1 MPHQDLGGSFILLG
15 RTLAVLLQL
24 LASVA
29 MDLGMLPVLA
39 SGSLVGILHVG
50 LIVLWLDGLF
60 RHSGYL
66 LVYQVS
72 AGFRLR
78 RSLDTESM
86 KKGRE
91 DRIFLAAV
99 AEWVETD
106 LGRERAVLLSIVR
119 YFFVCGIVMPAIL
132 SNFPCN

>member
-29 MDLGMLPVLA
+29 IGLGMLPILA

-78 RSLDTESM
+78 RSLDTKSM

-91 DRIFLAAV
+91 DCACA
-99 AEWVETD
+99 
-106 LGRERAVLLSIVR
+106 GR
-119 YFFVCGIVMPAIL
+119 AIL
-132 SNFPCN
+132 GLVAKRMYCVSCCIVIIYMI

>member
-29 MDLGMLPVLA
+29 MDLGILPVQA
-39 SGSLVGILHVG
+39 ICSLVGILHVG
-50 LIVLWLDGLF
+50 LIILWLDVLF

-91 DRIFLAAV
+91 DCACA
-99 AEWVETD
+99 
-106 LGRERAVLLSIVR
+106 GR
-119 YFFVCGIVMPAIL
+119 AIL
-132 SNFPCN
+132 GLVAKRMYCVSCCIVIIYMI

>member
-1 MPHQDLGGSFILLG
+1 MPNQDLGGSFILLG

-29 MDLGMLPVLA
+29 MDLGILPVQA
-39 SGSLVGILHVG
+39 ICSLVGILHVG
-50 LIVLWLDGLF
+50 LIILWLDVLF

-66 LVYQVS
+66 LVYHS

-91 DRIFLAAV
+91 DCACA
-99 AEWVETD
+99 
-106 LGRERAVLLSIVR
+106 GR
-119 YFFVCGIVMPAIL
+119 AIL
-132 SNFPCN
+132 ALVAKRMYYVSCCIIVIYMV

>member
-29 MDLGMLPVLA
+29 MDLGILPVQA
-39 SGSLVGILHVG
+39 ICSLVGILHVG
-50 LIVLWLDGLF
+50 LIILWLDGLF

-91 DRIFLAAV
+91 DCACAGRAILAA
-99 AEWVETD
+99 AVE
-106 LGRERAVLLSIVR
+106 EMYCI
-119 YFFVCGIVMPAIL
+119 
-132 SNFPCN
+132 N